1 MHIYKNF
8 LKLFSTVM
16 LLMFT
21 FALAIPC
28 IPVFAASGDK
38 VFDIIEITDFHGTL
52 EDAKGS
58 PVAAVMAKNIK
69 DIVSGNSG
77 RTLIVSCGDN
87 YQGSVLSNML
97 RGVPVMSAFNNI
109 GVEVSGLGNH
119 DFDWGLDTVTKPGVA
134 NYPIIC
140 ANLLYKDT
148 DMRVFDP
155 YKIFEKDGVKIAV
168 VGAVTEE
175 LTNIVLADYVKD
187 YNAGS
192 IVDNVEQAAQDARA
206 KGAQIVIAL
215 IHAGDNRNI
224 KTAPV
229 FDVANQ
235 LGGAGGV
242 VDAVLG
248 GGYHDP
254 VNTTA
259 ANGTPVAVA
268 GSYGKGFINMKITR
282 HTDGTLAFST
292 SYIAGDTA
300 GTVSPYGY
308 EALSPVTDQAIDN
321 IVNDAKAQV
330 GSVAGQK
337 LGEADTDLTIAMA
350 DSPWG
355 ESLAGNW
362 VCDVLKAKVNADFA
376 FINKGAMRIDI
387 PQGDITMGTMYT
399 FMPFDNTIT
408 TADLTG
414 AQIKTLLEQAVDDG
428 GKGVQVAGLE
438 FTYNPV
444 APSGGRIVGI
454 SKNDGTPVDMTDT
467 GKTYKVATNDFM
479 ATGGDGFDVYKTVT
493 SINTNIPV
501 RETLAQNIQQAG
513 HVTAQVQGRIKK
525 IEPAGPAAGT
535 GFRLKLNNRDV
546 IFDVPP
552 LMENGQFFV
561 PLRPVLEAM
570 GANVAWDR
578 DTNTA
583 AACLPGVTLVVAD
596 GAEFARVNGSDLP
609 LVAAAEIKNGR
620 LIVPLQIILEASG
633 AQSTWDS
640 AAQTLELT
648 MKDIPGY
655 PTTVLD
661 LQRSIQ
667 NELELMDQDLAA
679 AAGELARTGLDG
691 EEARL
696 ILNELSAKY
705 PYVIDACTIDNN
717 GIIIAVAPAAYHE
730 FEGYDISRQE
740 QVGRLQETRLPVLSP
755 AFTSVEGFVAV
766 DLEQPV
772 FNQQNEL
779 IGSVSLLIKP
789 ETLFSKF
796 AVSNLHQPET
806 MIMQQD
812 GYILYD
818 TQNTQKGL
826 NSFTDDLYQDY
837 PELLSLARKVA
848 ADKAGL
854 GNYTFLDES
863 LQKQVAK
870 RSAWTTVGLH
880 GTEWRLI
887 VNYIVDDNSQVY

>member
-1 MHIYKNF
+1 MHISKKYP
-8 LKLFSTVM
+8 KLFS
-16 LLMFT
+16 
-21 FALAIPC
+21 AITIAAFVLNLFMPG
-28 IPVFAASGDK
+28 ISAFAATGDK

-52 EDAKGS
+52 EDTKGS

-69 DIVSGNSG
+69 DIVNGNSG

-119 DFDWGLDTVTKPGVA
+119 DFDWGLDTVTKPGIA

-140 ANLLYKDT
+140 ANLLDKGT
-148 DMRVFDP
+148 NERVFEP

-175 LTNIVLADYVKD
+175 LMNIVLADYVKD
-187 YNAGS
+187 YKVGS
-192 IVDNVEQAAQDARA
+192 IVDNVEQAAKEARA

-215 IHAGDNRNI
+215 IHAGDNRNL

-248 GGYHDP
+248 GGTHDL

-259 ANGTPVAVA
+259 ANGTTMAIA

-282 HTDGTLAFST
+282 HTDGTLAFDT
-292 SYIAGDTA
+292 SYIDGDTA
-300 GTVSPYGY
+300 GTVFPYGY
-308 EALSPVTDQAIDN
+308 KALAPVIDQAINN
-321 IVNDAKAQV
+321 IVNDAKTEV
-330 GSVAGQK
+330 GPVASQK
-337 LGEADTDLTIAMA
+337 LGEADTDLTIFMA

-362 VCDVLKAKVNADFA
+362 VCDVLKAKVDADFA

-387 PQGDITMGTMYT
+387 PRGDITMGTMYT
-399 FMPFDNTIT
+399 FMPFDNTIM

-428 GKGVQVAGLE
+428 GKGIQAAGLI
-438 FTYNPV
+438 FVYDPG
-444 APSGGRIVGI
+444 APSGGRIVSI
-454 SKNDGTPVDMTDT
+454 SKSDGTPVNMTDT
-467 GKTYKVATNDFM
+467 SKTYKVATNDFM
-479 ATGGDGFDVYKTVT
+479 STGGDGFDVYKTVT

-501 RETLAQNIQQAG
+501 RETLAQNIQQSG
-513 HVTAQVQGRIKK
+513 HITAQVQGRIKK
-525 IEPAGPAAGT
+525 IESAGLAAGT
-535 GFRLKLNNRDV
+535 GFGLSLNNRDV
-546 IFDVPP
+546 VFDVPP
-552 LMENGQFFV
+552 HMENGQFFV
-561 PLRPVLEAM
+561 PLRPLLEAM
-570 GANVAWDR
+570 GSNVAWDG
-578 DTNTA
+578 DTKTA
-583 AACLPGVTLVVAD
+583 SACMPGVTLVVAD
-596 GAEFARVNGSDLP
+596 GAKLARVNGSDLP
-609 LVAAAEIKNGR
+609 LAAAAEIKNGR
-620 LIVPLQIILEASG
+620 LIVPLQIILEATG
-633 AQSTWDS
+633 AQSTWDG
-640 AAQTLELT
+640 ATQTLSLT
-648 MKDIPGY
+648 LNEIAGF

-661 LQRSIQ
+661 MQRSVQ
-667 NELELMDQDLAA
+667 QELERIDQDLAV

-691 EEARL
+691 EEARR
-696 ILNELSAKY
+696 ILNELAAKY
-705 PYVIDACTIDNN
+705 PYVIDACTVDNN
-717 GIIIAVAPAAYHE
+717 GTIIAVEPAAYHD
-730 FEGYDISRQE
+730 FEGYDISQQE
-740 QVGRLQETRLPVLSP
+740 QVRRLQETRLPVLSL
-755 AFTSVEGFVAV
+755 AFTSVEGVVAV

-772 FNQQNEL
+772 FYQQKEL
-779 IGSVSLLIKP
+779 IGSVSLLVKP
-789 ETLFSKF
+789 EPLFAKF
-796 AVSNLHQPET
+796 AASNLQQPET

-818 TQNTQKGL
+818 TKNSQIGF

-848 ADKAGL
+848 TDKAGL

-863 LQKQVAK
+863 LQKQAAK

-887 VNYIVDDNSQVY
+887 VNYIADDNSQV